1 MGPKGLWAPRIVER
15 VAAFMCSRSED
26 GRWVES
32 SSLSKS
38 SCTTGP
44 TLSSRRA
51 NSVQR
56 ISISAS
62 RKTIPAAIAIEIRMT
77 TPVARKSVRHVS

>member
-1 MGPKGLWAPRIVER
+1 M
-15 VAAFMCSRSED
+15 
-26 GRWVES
+26 
-32 SSLSKS
+32 
-38 SCTTGP
+38 
-44 TLSSRRA
+44 SSRRA

-62 RKTIPAAIAIEIRMT
+62 RKTIPAAIAIEMRMT